1 MAVTLSMSATE
12 QGKNYTEKY
21 TEVLIEVTAHWTGG
35 SYNWNQASGWLN
47 ADGTKYYFS
56 SSFNDNSTTSGS
68 KVIYSRTIK
77 VYHDDDGEKTLVCQA
92 SYTTGTSSGTVTD
105 VDSWELTPIPDL
117 STFTCTCTNSS
128 YPLGTAL
135 SFSVTRGDTTLT
147 HSLTYVCGS
156 TSGTILSK
164 STTTSKSWTP
174 PLTLAKQ
181 NTTGTTVPITFTLT
195 TYKGDVVLGSVT
207 LEKTLSIP
215 DSVKPTVSISV
226 TDQSGCYSKYGKYV
240 QGQSYLK
247 VTLTASG
254 SQGSEITKYS
264 ADFDGYGYAVDT
276 FTTEVIKSSGSLVL
290 KATVKDSRG
299 RTDTAS
305 KTLTVLEYALP
316 KISDLT
322 IRRCD
327 SNGTAN
333 SSGTYL
339 SVTFSASV
347 SPLDSKNS
355 AKYTLK
361 YKKKTATSYS
371 TKTLTALAG
380 TYQATDA
387 SVVFAADTA
396 SSYDIT
402 LTVEDDF
409 KPVSKSNDGSS
420 IKKLWSALKKGLGF
434 AFGKVAEKEGA
445 LDMGFYICMN
455 GNRITD
461 LPEPTDATDAATK
474 GYVDAAVQSS
484 AFLMEDSDNP
494 GCFYRMAD
502 GVKEWLNPPMKD
514 GIEYRTME
522 RFVGKVVYSK
532 YIFHDITETIDTDT
546 YEIPHGISNF
556 YYLRSIEVHE
566 GRFPLPTLQLG
577 AISTYVEYV
586 SGTNVVIGLNN
597 VRLSEYN
604 NLSIHMRYTK
614 NES

>member
-247 VTLTASG
+247 VALTASG

-264 ADFDGYGYAVDT
+264 ADFDGYGYVVDT

-299 RTDTAS
+299 RTGTAS
-305 KTLTVLEYALP
+305 ITLTVLEYALP

-327 SNGTAN
+327 SDGTAN

-361 YKKKTATSYS
+361 YKKKTETSYI

-380 TYQATDA
+380 TYQATNA
-387 SVVFAADTA
+387 SVVFAADTS
-396 SSYDIT
+396 SSYDVT
-402 LTVEDDF
+402 LTVTDDF
-409 KPVSKSNDGSS
+409 KAVDKSNDGSS
-420 IKKLWSALKKGLGF
+420 IKKLWSAFKKGLGF

-461 LPEPTDATDAATK
+461 LPEPTDATDVATK
-474 GYVDAAVQSS
+474 GYVDALAV
-484 AFLMEDSDNP
+484 EDADNP
-494 GCFYRMAD
+494 GCFYHMVD
-502 GVKEWLNPPMKD
+502 GEKEWINPPLYD
-514 GIEYRTME
+514 GTEYRTTE
-522 RFVGKVVYSK
+522 RFDGKPVYSK
-532 YIFHDITETIDTDT
+532 YIYYKGTEDVDGGVGTI
-546 YEIPHGISNF
+546 YKIPHGVSDI
-556 YYLRSIEVHE
+556 YQLRSIEV
-566 GRFPLPTLQLG
+566 QLG
-577 AISTYVEYV
+577 RYILPLMSGASSISVNYVDATDVGIQYYNYDVHAGYV
-586 SGTNVVIGLNN
+586 LRIF
-597 VRLSEYN
+597 
-604 NLSIHMRYTK
+604 MRYIK
-614 NES
+614 K

>member
-47 ADGTKYYFS
+47 ADGAKYYFS

-105 VDSWELTPIPDL
+105 VDSWELTPIPDI

-215 DSVKPTVSISV
+215 DSAKPTVSISV

-264 ADFDGYGYAVDT
+264 ADFDGYGYVVDT

-299 RTDTAS
+299 RTGTAS
-305 KTLTVLEYALP
+305 KTLAVLEYALP

-327 SNGTAN
+327 SDGTAN

-380 TYQATDA
+380 TYQATNA
-387 SVVFAADTA
+387 SVVFAADTS

-420 IKKLWSALKKGLGF
+420 IKKLWSAFKKGLGF

-445 LDMGFYICMN
+445 LDMGFYIYMN
-455 GNRITD
+455 GNRITA
-461 LPEPTDATDAATK
+461 LPEPTEATDAATK
-474 GYVDAAVQSS
+474 GYVDALA
-484 AFLMEDSDNP
+484 AEDADNP
-494 GCFYRMAD
+494 GCFYRMVD
-502 GVKEWLNPPMKD
+502 GKKEWINPPLYA
-514 GIEYRTME
+514 GTEYRTTE
-522 RFVGKVVYSK
+522 RFDGKPVYSK
-532 YIFHDITETIDTDT
+532 YIYYKGTEDVEGGVGTIHT
-546 YEIPHGISNF
+546 IPHGVSDI
-556 YYLRSIEVHE
+556 YQLRSIEV
-566 GRFPLPTLQLG
+566 QLG
-577 AISTYVEYV
+577 KYMLPLMSGYSSISVNYVDATDVGIQCHNYNISAGYV
-586 SGTNVVIGLNN
+586 LRIF
-597 VRLSEYN
+597 
-604 NLSIHMRYTK
+604 MRYIK
-614 NES
+614 K

>member
-247 VTLTASG
+247 VALTASG

-299 RTDTAS
+299 RTGTAS
-305 KTLTVLEYALP
+305 KTLAVLEYALP

-333 SSGTYL
+333 SSGAYL

-371 TKTLTALAG
+371 TKTLTDLAG
-380 TYQATDA
+380 TYQATNA
-387 SVVFAADTA
+387 SVVFAADTS
-396 SSYDIT
+396 SSYDVT
-402 LTVEDDF
+402 LTVTDDF
-409 KPVSKSNDGSS
+409 KAVDKSNDGSS
-420 IKKLWSALKKGLGF
+420 IKKLWSAFKKGLGF

-474 GYVDAAVQSS
+474 GYVDALAV
-484 AFLMEDSDNP
+484 EDADNP
-494 GCFYRMAD
+494 GCFYHMVD
-502 GVKEWLNPPMKD
+502 GEKEWINPPLYA
-514 GIEYRTME
+514 GTEYRTTE
-522 RFVGKVVYSK
+522 RFDGKPVYSK
-532 YIFHDITETIDTDT
+532 YIYYKGTEDVTGGVGTIYT
-546 YEIPHGISNF
+546 IPHGVSDI
-556 YYLRSIEVHE
+556 YQLRSIEV
-566 GRFPLPTLQLG
+566 QLG
-577 AISTYVEYV
+577 RKILPLMSGDSSISVNYVDATDVGIQYYNYKVLAGYV
-586 SGTNVVIGLNN
+586 LRIF
-597 VRLSEYN
+597 
-604 NLSIHMRYTK
+604 MRYIK
-614 NES
+614 K